1 MGTDMKNVAVLVGS
15 LSEKSINRALAKA
28 LEKLSEGRLRFD
40 YLDIGGLP
48 FYNNDLWDNPPT
60 PVTDLKHRIES
71 ADAVLIVM
79 PEFNRSFPAVIKN
92 ALDWASRPYGQNSWT
107 GKPLALAGASPGGI
121 GTAAGQNQLRATL
134 PLYGFV
140 VMGQPEVYFQFKPGL
155 IDEHFEVIDE
165 QSRGFLENFVDKYVE
180 WIDRHGEPRVLS
192 VAAE

>member
-1 MGTDMKNVAVLVGS
+1 MKNVAVLLGS
-15 LSEKSINRALAKA
+15 LSENSINKTLTRAI
-28 LEKLSEGRLRFD
+28 EKLARDRLRFD

-48 FYNNDLWDNPPT
+48 FYNNDLWDTPPVA
-60 PVTDLKHRIES
+60 VTDLKHRVEA

-79 PEFNRSFPAVIKN
+79 PEFNRSFPGVIKN

-107 GKPLALAGASPGGI
+107 GKPLAIAGASPGGI
-121 GTAAGQNQLRATL
+121 GTAAGQSQLRAVL
-134 PLYGFV
+134 PVLGFV

-155 IDEHFEVIDE
+155 IDEHFEVTDE

-180 WIDRHGEPRVLS
+180 WIDRHGDRRSLS